1 MTDNDP
7 PRLLQ
12 VTIDC
17 ADPDRLAGFWSALLG
32 VEVRG
37 RQHEFVH
44 LAAQPG
50 RGVGLAFQQVPEPR
64 AAKNRVHLDF
74 LVDDLEAAV
83 SRAVELGAT
92 KLEPHTMDG
101 HHWWVV
107 ADPDGNELCLIQPAA
122 R

>member
-17 ADPDRLAGFWSALLG
+17 ADPDRLAGFWPALLG

-37 RQHEFVH
+37 RQHQFVH

-92 KLEPHTMDG
+92 KLELHTMDG

-107 ADPDGNELCLIQPAA
+107 ADPDGNQLCLIQPAA
-122 R
+122 G

>member
-1 MTDNDP
+1 MPGTDP

-32 VEVRG
+32 VEVLG
-37 RQHEFVH
+37 RQHQYVH
-44 LAAQPG
+44 LAAQPS
-50 RGVGLAFQQVPEPR
+50 RGVGLAFQKVADPR
-64 AAKNRVHLDF
+64 AGKNRVHLDF
-74 LVDDLEAAV
+74 LVDDLEAATAH
-83 SRAVELGAT
+83 AVELGAT

-107 ADPDGNELCLIQPAA
+107 ADPEGNELCLIQPA
-122 R
+122 RG